1 MKDVFSLGGLG
12 GCARIRRVPDDDM
25 KLLLRS
31 WLLGVFAVGVSGSV
45 WGAEAVP
52 PVKGERIVLL
62 GNGFIEREQNYGH
75 FETVLQQRFSESNLV
90 VRNMGNQGDTP
101 AFRPRPGRESQ
112 WAFPDAEVFRPEY
125 AMHLGIGHYASPDEW
140 LTLLQADTIVA
151 FFGYSESFEGRAGVA
166 NFRAELDAFVVH
178 TLAQRYNGSKA
189 PKLMLAGPAAFEDR
203 SGEMDLP
210 NGRTENANLA
220 LYSEAVRS
228 VADEYDLTFIDL
240 FGITTELLSQSERP
254 LTING
259 CHYSNFGYSEIAPHW
274 LDAIYGEESGSPEG
288 GVGYETALAAVAEKS
303 WFWFNDYRMLN
314 GVHVHGRRYKPF
326 GNENYPE
333 EIEKMREMTHL
344 RDEKIWEVVQ
354 GETTNLLVDDSST
367 RALTPIETN
376 FKRSITYLEGA
387 KAIDTL
393 HLPEGYQATLFA
405 AESDFPDL
413 RNPVQMA
420 FDNQG
425 RLWVSVLHSYPH
437 YKPGGQRPN
446 DKLIVFEDTDNDG
459 RADQQTVFAD
469 GLHLPIG
476 FEIAHNGVYVSEE
489 PNLLFLQDTDGDGRA
504 DSREI
509 VLGGFDSHDTH
520 HAISAYCADGSGA
533 FYMCEG
539 RFLHSQV
546 ETPYG
551 TVRCNDGGAW
561 RFDPNNW
568 RLERHSQS
576 DYSNPWGIAFDE
588 WGQNFISDASGG
600 ANYWL
605 LPLSA
610 KVPYGVEIGKE
621 GQFTTHRVRPTS
633 GTEFVSSRH
642 FPDEVQGD
650 FLVNNT
656 IGFLGT
662 KQHTMVEDGAG
673 YTGELRFDLLRSDDA
688 NFRPVDLEFA
698 PDGSLYI
705 VDWHNALI
713 GHMQHSARD
722 PNRDVDHG
730 RIYRITY
737 PSRPLVAPAKVAG
750 ASIDTLLDNLKLP
763 EYRSRYRTRRELRG
777 RDSAEVLNA
786 LKTWVSE
793 LDQADENYDRFLLEA
808 LWVTW
813 GFNQVDEQLLAQCLR
828 GKSYQLRAGAVRVLR
843 HSHYHIS
850 RSTDWFLEAAGDA
863 HPRVRLEAIV
873 AASWLDNEA
882 GARIAAEAMKAPV
895 EKWMK
900 HAFHATMITLKDDL
914 ASAVAT
920 GRLSLEDGS
929 NAELFLAGNLDLR
942 PKQKAENIPV
952 TNVPKDVMASFK
964 IGQEVY
970 RRDAHCITCHQEKG
984 NGLPN
989 IYPSLIKNDWV
1000 EGDPERLIKVVL
1012 KGLWGPL
1019 VVNGDSFN
1027 PATGTPPM
1035 TGFGPLL
1042 NDEEIAGVLNYVRFS
1057 WKNSGSP
1064 ITPAMVAEVRK
1075 KTDNRQSFYMVDE
1088 ILKEHPIGG
1097 VGE

>member
-1 MKDVFSLGGLG
+1 MFLGIHMNS
-12 GCARIRRVPDDDM
+12 RIRKFITAGFLSCCLTQFSALATEKAPR
-25 KLLLRS
+25 
-31 WLLGVFAVGVSGSV
+31 
-45 WGAEAVP
+45 
-52 PVKGERIVLL
+52 KGERVVLL
-62 GNGFIEREQNYGH
+62 GSGFIEREQNYGH
-75 FETVLQQRFSESNLV
+75 FETVLHQRFPEHDLV

-112 WAFPDAEVFRPEY
+112 WAFPGAEVFRPKLS
-125 AMHLGIGHYASPDEW
+125 MHLGIGHYASPDEW
-140 LTLLQADTIVA
+140 LTLLRADTIVA
-151 FFGYSESFEGRAGVA
+151 FFGYSESFDGRAGLA
-166 NFRAELDAFVVH
+166 NFKAEMDAFVRH
-178 TLAQRYNGSKA
+178 TLAQRYNGATA
-189 PKLMLAGPAAFEDR
+189 PKLILASPAAFEDR
-203 SGEMDLP
+203 SHEMDLP

-220 LYSEAVRS
+220 LYAEAIS
-228 VADEYDLTFIDL
+228 QVAADHQLTYVDL
-240 FGITTELLSQSERP
+240 FGITKRLLKEYDEP

-259 CHYSNFGYSEIAPHW
+259 CHYSDFGYSKIAPHW
-274 LDAIYGEESGSPEG
+274 LNAIYGEDTLASKSS
-288 GVGYETALAAVAEKS
+288 VAYETARSAVLEKS

-333 EIEKMREMTHL
+333 EIEKMRQMTEL
-344 RDEKIWEVVQ
+344 RDRKIWEVVR
-354 GETTNLLVDDSST
+354 GETSNLLVDDSGT

-376 FKRSITYLEGA
+376 FKRSITYLDGPEA
-387 KAIDTL
+387 VETL
-393 HLPEGYQATLFA
+393 HLPDGYQASLFA

-420 FDNQG
+420 FDNEG
-425 RLWVSVLHSYPH
+425 GLWVSVLHSYPH
-437 YKPGGQRPN
+437 YMPGGPRPN
-446 DKLIVFEDTDNDG
+446 DKLIVFEDTDGDG
-459 RADQQTVFAD
+459 RADQQTVFAE

-509 VLGGFDSHDTH
+509 ILGGFDSHDTH

-551 TVRCNDGGAW
+551 TVRCNDGGVW

-588 WGQNFISDASGG
+588 WGQNYVSDASGG

-605 LPLSA
+605 LPVSA
-610 KVPYGVEIGKE
+610 KVPYGIEIGKE

-633 GTEFVSSRH
+633 GSEFVSSRH

-650 FLVNNT
+650 FLINNT

-673 YTGELRFDLLRSDDA
+673 FTGELRYDLLRSDDP

-737 PSRPLVAPAKVAG
+737 PARPLVKPAVVAG
-750 ASIDTLLDNLKLP
+750 APVGVLLENLKLH

-777 RDSAEVLNA
+777 RKPEQVLPL
-786 LKTWVSE
+786 LKKWVAQ
-793 LDQADENYDRFLLEA
+793 LDTQDEKYERHLLEA

-813 GFNQVDEQLLAQCLR
+813 GYNQVDPELLERCLN
-828 GKSYQLRAGAVRVLR
+828 GESHQLRAGAARVLR
-843 HSHYHIS
+843 HSYYHFS
-850 RSTDWFLEAAGDA
+850 QSPEWFLQAAQDP

-873 AASWLDNEA
+873 AASWLDNEV
-882 GARIAAEAMKAPV
+882 GARIAIEALKHPV

-900 HAFHATMITLKDDL
+900 HAFHATMLTLKDDVKT
-914 ASAVAT
+914 AVST
-920 GRLSLEDGS
+920 GRLDVSGNS
-929 NAELFLAGNLDLR
+929 QAEMYLAGKLDLR
-942 PKQKAENIPV
+942 PQEKAANIPV
-952 TNVPKDVMASFK
+952 TNVPNSVMASFK
-964 IGQEVY
+964 LGQEVY
-970 RRDAHCITCHQEKG
+970 RRDAHCITCHQQKG

-1019 VVNGDSFN
+1019 TVNGDSFN

-1035 TGFGPLL
+1035 TGFAPLL
-1042 NDEEIAGVLNYVRFS
+1042 NDEEVAGVLNYVRFS

-1064 ITPAMVAEVRK
+1064 ITPEMVAEVRK
-1075 KTDNRQSFYMVDE
+1075 KTEDRRTFYMVDE
-1088 ILKEHPIGG
+1088 ILKEHPIEGG
-1097 VGE
+1097 AR